1 MTVYEVI
8 EAFARGEMSG
18 GASMCKYYPKGRLR
32 IEGDKLYNYDT
43 VIAYWFNGI
52 MLINGT
58 KYSSTTSKHQN
69 RLKRQN
75 VKKLVVD
82 EDTLY
87 EVMRHGSLYV
97 ETIKDM
103 LRGEEGTL
111 DIEVKC
117 DWCDE
122 EFEGPELQ
130 QTSIGMLCD
139 TCVRAIK
146 SRGERI

>member
-1 MTVYEVI
+1 MTTYEVI

-18 GASMCKYYPKGRLR
+18 AASKCKYYPQGRLR
-32 IEGDKLYNYDT
+32 IEGNKLYNYNT

-58 KYSSTTSKHQN
+58 KYSTTTSKHQN

-87 EVMRHGSLYV
+87 EVMRSGDLYID
-97 ETIKDM
+97 TIKEL
-103 LRGEEGTL
+103 LRKEAAR
-111 DIEVKC
+111 DV
-117 DWCDE
+117 
-122 EFEGPELQ
+122 
-130 QTSIGMLCD
+130 
-139 TCVRAIK
+139 
-146 SRGERI
+146 

>member
-1 MTVYEVI
+1 MTTHEVI

-58 KYSSTTSKHQN
+58 RYSKTTSVHQN

-75 VKKLVVD
+75 VKKLIVD
-82 EDTLY
+82 EDTLN
-87 EVMRHGSLYV
+87 EVMHRGSLYV
-97 ETIKDM
+97 NTIKDM
-103 LRGEEGTL
+103 LRSESE
-111 DIEVKC
+111 
-117 DWCDE
+117 
-122 EFEGPELQ
+122 
-130 QTSIGMLCD
+130 
-139 TCVRAIK
+139 IK
-146 SRGERI
+146 EATKDV